1 MKSIKKNSLLW
12 KTRYYEKT
20 KRENSF
26 YLYNSLEIES
36 FIKRFFKIYKIILND
51 YKLHYFDSK
60 LEIFISYY
68 TTIQSLKILQ
78 KSLKIK
84 SILFKSFKNYKTKI
98 LQKILKFKSSSKK
111 RLKLLV
117 LLKRH
122 LFKKKLTNKNYLLV
136 NNFSEIFLESLS
148 LFTKKRFKIVLVLQH
163 LNKGLSFRLT
173 NNQSIIFKKI
183 LLKFRKF
190 TSFFFFKETINIL
203 MLIIYKA
210 VNIKLLT
217 EFIAFQFSVMKKHNT
232 FLVFLKQ
239 AIFTLQNSNF
249 SSIKGLKLLIK
260 GRLNGAPRARSK
272 IVSSGSVPL
281 QDFTSEILKSTSIS
295 YTPNGTFS
303 ITAWACKN

>member
-1 MKSIKKNSLLW
+1 MKLIKKNSLLW
-12 KTRYYEKT
+12 KTKYYEKT
-20 KRENSF
+20 KRENAF
-26 YLYNSLEIES
+26 YLYNSLEIDA

-51 YKLHYFDSK
+51 YKLNYFDSK

-78 KSLKIK
+78 KSFIK
-84 SILFKSFKNYKTKI
+84 KSVLLKSFKNYKTKI
-98 LQKILKFKSSSKK
+98 LQKILKYKSNSKK
-111 RLKLLV
+111 RLKLIV
-117 LLKRH
+117 KLKRH
-122 LFKKKLTNKNYLLV
+122 FLKNKLNNNFSLSS
-136 NNFSEIFLESLS
+136 NNFSELFLESLS
-148 LFTKKRFKIVLVLQH
+148 LFTKKRFKIILVLQN
-163 LNKGLSFRLT
+163 LNKGLSFRL
-173 NNQSIIFKKI
+173 NHNKSIVFKKV

-239 AIFTLQNSNF
+239 AVFTLQNSNF

-260 GRLNGAPRARSK
+260 GRLNGAPRARNK
-272 IVSSGSVPL
+272 ILSSGSVPL
-281 QDFTSEILKSTSIS
+281 QNFTSEILKSTSIS